1 VTVNFGLVT
10 ALNSSDKQTDENT
23 MTTKIVVTIA
33 TLISVSLFIST
44 IIFSA
49 SKSTVQQQTQ
59 LQAPVKASETEMS
72 KEERQ
77 EKMAEKC
84 LQLKEKAANIGS
96 LLNDTLDNPEA
107 VKKVLSDPEL
117 KKKYQD
123 LSDISNRIT
132 QDRIDNCGYVPK
144 K

>member
-1 VTVNFGLVT
+1 
-10 ALNSSDKQTDENT
+10 
-23 MTTKIVVTIA
+23 MTNKIVVTIA
-33 TLISVSLFIST
+33 TVISVSLLISVV
-44 IIFSA
+44 IFSA
-49 SKSTVQQQTQ
+49 SKSTVQQQPQ
-59 LQAPVKASETEMS
+59 LQAPVKASEIEMS

-84 LQLKEKAANIGS
+84 LQLKDKAASINS

-107 VKKVLSDPEL
+107 IKKVLSDPEL

-123 LSDISNRIT
+123 LSDISNRIR

-144 K
+144 KY